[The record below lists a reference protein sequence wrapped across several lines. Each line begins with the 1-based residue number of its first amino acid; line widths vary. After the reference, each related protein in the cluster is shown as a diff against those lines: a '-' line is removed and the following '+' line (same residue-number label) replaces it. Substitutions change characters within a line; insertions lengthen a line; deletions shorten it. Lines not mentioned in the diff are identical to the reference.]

1 MRRYAALL
9 MIFFATLRRKTQ
21 VLNMDDDEALRIFNT
36 IKFALIQDEQMM
48 IPVTKEELIEAIDVA
63 TMAIIMKGMNENV

>member
-1 MRRYAALL
+1 MSGVTPFQRL
-9 MIFFATLRRKTQ
+9 K
-21 VLNMDDDEALRIFNT
+21 MDDDNALRIFNT
-36 IKFALIQDEQMM
+36 IKFALIQEEQMM

>member
-1 MRRYAALL
+1 
-9 MIFFATLRRKTQ
+9 
-21 VLNMDDDEALRIFNT
+21 MDGDDALRIFNT
-36 IKFALIQDEQMM
+36 IKFALIQEEQMK